1 MKAFLAL
8 LKIDLKLAMRN
19 RAVLFFNYFFPL
31 TFFFIFAQLYD
42 AQQGAAILQ
51 VVAMVIVLGILGNGL
66 FGAGMRAVQEREE
79 NVLRRYKVTPITPV
93 PLLAASMITGVVL
106 FVPSAILIV
115 FLAHQFYGMPVP
127 GQLASFFIFVCL
139 GSIAFRSLGL
149 IVAAVV
155 NSSQESNILIQPIYM
170 TMLFLSGATIPITF
184 MPHWLQN
191 VTQFIPATY
200 LMTGIGGIL
209 QRGET
214 LLANWQSV
222 IVLMVTAVVAT
233 FIATKLFRW
242 EKEEKLRASAKLWVL
257 VVLLPFLFLGAYQ
270 AWSQHDL
277 VKAKILARDL
287 RRGQTWLIQNARIFV
302 GNGKVIE
309 SGAVLVKGGK
319 ITEVYD
325 GTFPDAK
332 TLKAEPIDAA
342 GKTVLPGLI
351 DMHVHLGGPGGFY
364 DDWSQYDPNK
374 ACERALEAY
383 LYCGVTAVRSAGDK
397 VDDMLKLRQL
407 FNSGEK
413 LGSELF
419 LCGPLFTAEGGHGT
433 EYSKRIPEIAR
444 ASFDAQFLRIP
455 KTPDEARN
463 MVDELAAKG
472 VNAIKGVLEAGV
484 SGHSFER
491 MNLDLLRAVVEAAH
505 TKKLPVAIHTG
516 ESRDVIDA
524 VSLGADSV
532 EHGSFRDE
540 IPDATIAEMKGK
552 GIAFDPTL
560 SVVEGLSDFAKG
572 KTDLLK
578 RSLVQQVTTKEL
590 VVGTEHAATNDE
602 MKSMREGLGHYP
614 LSMDLGNRNLLKAWR
629 AGVLLVTGSDAGNLL
644 VLHGPTVQHEI
655 ELWVA
660 AGIPAEVALES
671 ATSRAAKLLRADDRI
686 GTIEKGK
693 EASLL
698 VVDGN
703 PLQDVRALSSI
714 SNVFQKGERVQRS
727 TLFEQK

>member
-1 MKAFLAL
+1 VKAFLAL

-222 IVLMVTAVVAT
+222 IVLMVTTVVAT

-319 ITEVYD
+319 IAEVYD

-714 SNVFQKGERVQRS
+714 SNVVQKGERVQRS

>member
-1 MKAFLAL
+1 M
-8 LKIDLKLAMRN
+8 
-19 RAVLFFNYFFPL
+19 
-31 TFFFIFAQLYD
+31 FFFVFAQMFD
-42 AQQGAAILQ
+42 ANQGSAILQ
-51 VVAMVIVLGILGNGL
+51 VVAMVVVLGILGNGL

-106 FVPSAILIV
+106 FVPSVVLIL
-115 FLAHQFYGMPVP
+115 FLAHQFYGMPIP
-127 GQLASFFIFVCL
+127 AQLGSLLIFVCL
-139 GSIAFRSLGL
+139 GAIAFRSLGL

-170 TMLFLSGATIPITF
+170 AMLFLSGATIPITY

-191 VTQFIPATY
+191 ITQFIPATY
-200 LMTGIGGIL
+200 LMTGIGGIM

-214 LLANWQSV
+214 IMANWLS
-222 IVLMVTAVVAT
+222 VVALVLTTVVGT

-257 VVLLPFLFLGAYQ
+257 VVLLPFLCLGAYQ

-277 VKAKILARDL
+277 VKAKILARDM

-309 SGAVLVKGGK
+309 IGAVLVKDGK
-319 ITEVYD
+319 IAEVYD

-332 TLKAEPIDAA
+332 KLNAEAIDAA

-364 DDWSQYDPNK
+364 DDWSKFDPEK
-374 ACERALEAY
+374 SAERELSAY
-383 LYCGVTAVRSAGDK
+383 LYCGITAVRSAGDK
-397 VDDMLKLRQL
+397 VDEMLKLRDR

-413 LGSELF
+413 LGTELF

-433 EYSKRIPEIAR
+433 EYSKRMPEMAR
-444 ASFDAQFLRIP
+444 AGFDAQFLRVP
-455 KTPDEARN
+455 KSAEEARQQ
-463 MVDELAAKG
+463 VDALALKG
-472 VNAIKGVLEAGV
+472 VNAIKGVLESGV
-484 SGHSFER
+484 PGYAFNR
-491 MNLDLLRAVVEAAH
+491 MNLDLLRAVVDEAHA
-505 TKKLPVAIHTG
+505 KKLPASIHVG

-524 VSLGADSV
+524 VSLGADSI
-532 EHGSFRDE
+532 EHSSFRDE
-540 IPDATIAEMKGK
+540 IPEVTFAEMKAK

-560 SVVEGLSDFAKG
+560 SVAEGLTEFSKG
-572 KTDLLK
+572 KTELLK

-590 VVGTEHAATNDE
+590 LSGSEKAATSADL
-602 MKSMREGLGHYP
+602 KSLREGLAHYP
-614 LSMDLGNRNLLKAWR
+614 MSVDLGGQNLVRAWQ
-629 AGVLLVTGSDAGNLL
+629 AGVTLVTGSDAGNFY
-644 VLHGPTVQHEI
+644 VLHGPTVQREI

-660 AGIPAEVALES
+660 AGIPIPVALQA
-671 ATSRAAKLLRADDRI
+671 ATFNSAKLLRAEQRI

-703 PLQDVRALSSI
+703 PLQDVRALSAI
-714 SNVFQKGERVQRS
+714 SYVFLKGERVART
-727 TLFEQK
+727 TLFDQK

>member
-1 MKAFLAL
+1 VKAFLAL

-222 IVLMVTAVVAT
+222 IVLMVTTVVAT

-319 ITEVYD
+319 IAEVYD

-484 SGHSFER
+484 SGHSLER
-491 MNLDLLRAVVEAAH
+491 MNPDLLRAVVEAAH

-516 ESRDVIDA
+516 ESRDVIEA
-524 VSLGADSV
+524 VSLGVDSV